1 MVHHLRYT
9 YSKTTRKKF
18 IRRIGD
24 IMEKAYKFRI
34 YPTAEQEKLI
44 HQSFGCTRFVYNYYL
59 AKRKEAYEEHN
70 KQMTYNDCS
79 SDLTQL
85 KKLSE
90 YSWLKDVHSTSL
102 ECALK
107 DLDMAYKR
115 FFRPGK
121 TGRKHGYPRF
131 KTKKS
136 NKHSFRI
143 RCNNKRPDI
152 RIENGRIRLPKIG
165 FVKCKVHRSIEGR
178 ILSATVSQNP
188 SGKYFVSVCCTEIEM
203 DALPKSGNNI
213 GLDLGIKDFIF
224 DSNGT
229 EYPNPKYLSKSERK
243 LKRYQRRLSRKTK
256 GSKNWEKDRLKV
268 ARLHEHIANQ
278 RQDMQHKLSTR
289 IIQQNDIICI
299 EDLAPK
305 NMVKNH
311 KLAKSITDASWGEFR
326 RLLTYKAEWYGKQI
340 VVVDR
345 FYPSSQLCSHCGAQ
359 WPGTKKLSIR
369 KWECP
374 ECGTVHNRDYNAAIN
389 ILNEG
394 LRTMA

>member
-1 MVHHLRYT
+1 
-9 YSKTTRKKF
+9 
-18 IRRIGD
+18 
-24 IMEKAYKFRI
+24 MEKAYKFRI
-34 YPTAEQEKLI
+34 YPSAEQEKLI

-70 KQMTYNDCS
+70 KQMTYNDCC

-115 FFRPGK
+115 FSQPDK

-188 SGKYFVSVCCTEIEM
+188 SGKYFVSLCCTEIEM
-203 DALPKSGNNI
+203 DALPKSGNTI
-213 GLDLGIKDFIF
+213 GLDLGIKDFAVAS
-224 DSNGT
+224 DGS

-278 RQDMQHKLSTR
+278 RQDFHHKLSTD
-289 IIQQNDIICI
+289 IIRQNDTVYI
-299 EDLAPK
+299 EDLAVK
-305 NMVKNH
+305 NMVKDP
-311 KLAKSITDASWGEFR
+311 KFAKSISDTGWREFR
-326 RLLTYKAEWYGKQI
+326 RMLTYKAEWYGKD
-340 VVVDR
+340 VVPVPR
-345 FYPSSQLCSHCGAQ
+345 FYPSSQLCSNCGVQ
-359 WPGTKKLSIR
+359 WAGTKDSNVR
-369 KWECP
+369 KWKCP
-374 ECGTVHNRDYNAAIN
+374 ECGTIHNRDYNAAIN